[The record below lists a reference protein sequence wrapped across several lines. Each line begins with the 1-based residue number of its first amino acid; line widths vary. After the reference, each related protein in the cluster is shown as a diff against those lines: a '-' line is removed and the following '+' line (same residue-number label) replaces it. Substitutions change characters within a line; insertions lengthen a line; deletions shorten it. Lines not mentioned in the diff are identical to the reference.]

1 VCLDPRIPS
10 GLLRDTTG
18 PKVGAGQR
26 RRHTDVHDY
35 SRAAVKAVRRG
46 VLCTSAC
53 ASGWFGARPAVGWPG
68 PPRPSRFTTPPPPP
82 PPRFSGNQRARSD
95 GLIESRDWLVGAA
108 WVCFALFAGAF
119 VIWHR
124 AETQKL
130 AASTSSSATAA
141 QPDNLAGA
149 TMSSGEQAAGAGASG
164 SVTPVT
170 AFGSALFANL
180 AVKEKGNVVVSPISV
195 ALAMAMAVAGST
207 PESST
212 NRELKEVLKYALLG
226 DERAVDAWFAETIPA
241 LETADP
247 KVQSSCPQ
255 RHRLLW
261 VSAPPLPLS
270 SVLVPRAG
278 HTSAGKRNFCERR
291 GLPPRTC
298 RPLQT
303 RGGSH
308 QSSRSQGAVERVA

>member
-1 VCLDPRIPS
+1 MTRGFRRVC
-10 GLLRDTTG
+10 
-18 PKVGAGQR
+18 
-26 RRHTDVHDY
+26 
-35 SRAAVKAVRRG
+35 
-46 VLCTSAC
+46 SAI
-53 ASGWFGARPAVGWPG
+53 RPARRWGRGNVGDIPTSTIIRAPRSKQCAGVSSVHLPALRGGSG
-68 PPRPSRFTTPPPPP
+68 PARRWAGLARHDRAGSRPPLPPP

-212 NRELKEVLKYALLG
+212 NRELKEALKYALLG